1 MSTPR
6 RVCKHGRRRL
16 GPRDRA
22 TACSMRCRREE
33 SGQAMV
39 EFALVLPLLMLILL
53 AIIKF
58 GIAINNYVVL
68 TNSVRTGAR
77 TLAIGRGS
85 TDPCGTAKT
94 RVEKSA
100 SDLDPAKLNPTVSFA
115 RASSCTDPDGAGPLV
130 PPLIAGDDVTLTVT
144 YPCDLVILG
153 MDFAFG
159 SCALSSKTTERI
171 E

>member
-1 MSTPR
+1 MLTPR

-39 EFALVLPLLMLILL
+39 EFALVLPLLVTILF

-68 TNSVRTGAR
+68 TNAVRTGAR

-85 TDPCGTAKT
+85 TDPCALAITK
-94 RVEKSA
+94 VKNSA
-100 SDLDPAKLNPTVSFA
+100 SDLDAAKLSVTTSYG
-115 RASSCTDPDGAGPLV
+115 SSCPNVSAPLV
-130 PPLIAGDDVTLTVT
+130 GGADATLTAT

-153 MDFAFG
+153 VDLAFG
-159 SCALSSKTTERI
+159 SCTISSRTTERI

>member
-6 RVCKHGRRRL
+6 RVCRHGRQRL
-16 GPRDRA
+16 GPLGRA
-22 TACSMRCRREE
+22 TACWTGLRRARARDER
-33 SGQAMV
+33 GQALV
-39 EFALVLPLLMLILL
+39 EFALVLPLLVTILF

-68 TNSVRTGAR
+68 TNAVRTGAR

-85 TDPCGTAKT
+85 TDPCASAIT
-94 RVEKSA
+94 RVKNSA
-100 SDLDPAKLNPTVSFA
+100 SDLDPSKLVVTTSYGPNCPSISAPLVAGNDATL
-115 RASSCTDPDGAGPLV
+115 RAS
-130 PPLIAGDDVTLTVT
+130 

-153 MDFAFG
+153 VDFAFG
-159 SCALSSKTTERI
+159 SCTISSKTTERI